1 MMNYLGEF
9 AALVTALCWTGTAIA
24 FEFAGKRIGSFTMNF
39 LRLILAFLFY
49 AVYSLWVHGSFF
61 PLNFPAESW
70 MWLILSGLVGFVLG
84 DWLLFQ
90 AYVDIGARISLVIM
104 SLWPAMAAF
113 LAWIFLG
120 ERMSFPDLLGLILV
134 TAGIAMVIVSGKD
147 FRKDK
152 NGVRKKAIPVLGILM
167 ALGGAFGQA
176 GGMVL
181 SKVGMQDHDP
191 FSSSYIRVIA
201 ATLGFGV
208 LFTVTG
214 RWKRLRAALSDS
226 RAMTATTV
234 GAFIGPFLGVS
245 FSLLA
250 IQHTSTGVASSI
262 MAVNPVLIIPLSV
275 AFFHESVTWRE
286 VFGAIIAVGG
296 VILFFL

>member
-61 PLNFPAESW
+61 PMNFPVESW

-113 LAWIFLG
+113 LAWFFLG
-120 ERMSFPDLLGLILV
+120 ERMRFTDLLGLILV
-134 TAGIAMVIVSGKD
+134 TAGIAIVIVSGKD

-152 NGVRKKAIPVLGILM
+152 NGVRKKALPVLGILM

-250 IQHTSTGVASSI
+250 IQHTSTGVAS
-262 MAVNPVLIIPLSV
+262 
-275 AFFHESVTWRE
+275 
-286 VFGAIIAVGG
+286 
-296 VILFFL
+296 